1 LIAALYYL
9 FLSKIIGIRTC
20 YQDVID
26 GYYSMDPKLLDGGTL
41 NKIYGELADEN
52 VCDTSFQT

>member
-1 LIAALYYL
+1 
-9 FLSKIIGIRTC
+9 
-20 YQDVID
+20 
-26 GYYSMDPKLLDGGTL
+26 MDPKLLDRGTL